1 MPLQGTF
8 DVLDFSE
15 VLRLL
20 ARQQLTGR
28 LHVRSRSFAAN
39 LFFDEGALVGADQSE
54 HQAAATAGDVRGR
67 LEEICFEML
76 DAERGGFEFQAGRPS
91 TLPAATRLRVDTV
104 LSRAR
109 KRLQEWQE
117 LQELI
122 PSLDLQP
129 HLVDDLAS
137 TEVTIDQERWRML
150 TAIDGRRSLRAIGRT
165 LNMSDFDVCRVVKAL
180 LDGGVVEIDAR
191 AAALASAA
199 RDAVAPAVP
208 LSDTQGLGDTV
219 RVTGAEEQPSSSAPL
234 ASRSVAER
242 HAVTT
247 GTRSL
252 HGTDDAPEA
261 AAAPTAVTPGLEL
274 DSAGDV
280 TAHEED
286 ANGAPQVAAGTLAD
300 PDQPGDDAA
309 PSRRRRVVRIRSR
322 VRPDDD

>member
-76 DAERGGFEFQAGRPS
+76 DAERGGFEFQPGRPS
-91 TLPAATRLRVDTV
+91 SLPAATRLRVDTV

-165 LNMSDFDVCRVVKAL
+165 LNMSDFDVCRVVKSL
-180 LDGGVVEIDAR
+180 LEGGVVEIDAR

-208 LSDTQGLGDTV
+208 LADTQGLGDTV
-219 RVTGAEEQPSSSAPL
+219 RVTAAEEQPAGGAPL

-242 HAVTT
+242 HAVSS
-247 GTRSL
+247 GSRAL
-252 HGTDDAPEA
+252 RNADEVPE
-261 AAAPTAVTPGLEL
+261 AAPTAPGIEL
-274 DSAGDV
+274 DGADGLP
-280 TAHEED
+280 AD
-286 ANGAPQVAAGTLAD
+286 AEGADGVPEAPADDPAGAPAD
-300 PDQPGDDAA
+300 PEQPGDDAA
-309 PSRRRRVVRIRSR
+309 PSKRRRVVRIRSR
-322 VRPDDD
+322 VRPDEA

>member
-39 LFFDEGALVGADQSE
+39 LFMEDGALVGADQSE
-54 HQAAATAGDVRGR
+54 HQAAAATGDVRGR

-76 DAERGGFEFQAGRPS
+76 DAERGGFEFQPGRAS
-91 TLPAATRLRVDTV
+91 TLPSTTKLRVDTV

-129 HLVDDLAS
+129 RLVDDLAS
-137 TEVTIDQERWRML
+137 AQVTIDQERWRML
-150 TAIDGRRSLRAIGRT
+150 TVVDGRRSLRAIGRT
-165 LNMSDFDVCRVVKAL
+165 LNLSDFDVCRVVKSL
-180 LDGGVVEIDAR
+180 LEEGIVELDAR

-199 RDAVAPAVP
+199 REAVAPPVAAIETSAVHEV
-208 LSDTQGLGDTV
+208 V
-219 RVTGAEEQPSSSAPL
+219 RVTERSGLTAGQRARQRLALDREAPPG
-234 ASRSVAER
+234 RR
-242 HAVTT
+242 HNRLRAVGRPR
-247 GTRSL
+247 GTR
-252 HGTDDAPEA
+252 
-261 AAAPTAVTPGLEL
+261 PGRPPG
-274 DSAGDV
+274 AG
-280 TAHEED
+280 
-286 ANGAPQVAAGTLAD
+286 
-300 PDQPGDDAA
+300 
-309 PSRRRRVVRIRSR
+309 RRRRREQRPGAGRSR
-322 VRPDDD
+322 AGRPDHAGGADGRAGRDRGHALRRCAAGARPGQ